1 MPMAHLPRLDR
12 LLPVVLLLAVAGPPA
27 ARADGD
33 SAADTRRL
41 LRCWPASP
49 ASTSEAFDAGGRLTR
64 QIEIE
69 EAKLLLARRAT

>member
-1 MPMAHLPRLDR
+1 MAHLLGLDR
-12 LLPVVLLLAVAGPPA
+12 LLPVVLILAVVGPPA

-41 LRCWPASP
+41 LALL
-49 ASTSEAFDAGGRLTR
+49 AGIGGEYQEAFDAGGRITR

-69 EAKLLLARRAT
+69 